1 MRERKCDDIYWLS
14 KVPYSLYARAD
25 IDNGL
30 KASRGEVDD
39 MTATKE
45 LVKIANGINGLD
57 GREDEEQQH
66 H

>member
-1 MRERKCDDIYWLS
+1 M
-14 KVPYSLYARAD
+14 PYSLYARAD

-57 GREDEEQQH
+57 GREDEEEQQRR
-66 H
+66 